1 MNSQPLF
8 SILVANYNNGV
19 FFKDCWHSIISQTY
33 DNWEVI
39 IVDDCSTDASLELIQ
54 HSLGNESRVRIYK
67 NDANKG
73 CGFTKRKCVDLASGV
88 LCGFVDPDDVLEPNA
103 LELMVNA
110 FENNPNMGLVFS
122 RFTTVDEKLQTI
134 SEKKTPSQSDYTN
147 PYFFNFG
154 GIISHFAVFKREVYL
169 QTLGIDAYMHRAVDQ
184 DLYLKLCEKTE
195 VLGLND
201 LLYKY
206 RIHTNGISTGGN
218 EGENVSKAS
227 YWHWY
232 AINAAAKRRE
242 IYVEELFTKSFFTAS
257 QFHRIKSKIQLIEN
271 SGSYK
276 LAQKLGSI
284 KRFVKK

>member
-54 HSLGNESRVRIYK
+54 QLVGNDPRVKIVK
-67 NDANKG
+67 NIANKG
-73 CGFTKRKCVDLASGV
+73 CGYTKRRCVELASGL
-88 LCGFVDPDDVLEPNA
+88 LCGFVDPDDVLETYA
-103 LELMVNA
+103 LEVMVSA
-110 FENNPNMGLVFS
+110 FQNNPTIGLVFS
-122 RFTTVDEKLQTI
+122 RFTTVDENLKTL
-134 SEKKTPSQSDYTN
+134 SEKKYILQVDYSD

-154 GIISHFAVFKREVYL
+154 GVISHFAVFKRELYL
-169 QTLGIDAYMHRAVDQ
+169 QTDGIDAYMLRAVDQ
-184 DLYLKLCEKTE
+184 DLYLKLCEKGE
-195 VLGLND
+195 VLNIED
-201 LLYKY
+201 ILYKY
-206 RIHTNGISTGGN
+206 RIHINGISTGGN

-242 IYVEELFTKSFFTAS
+242 IYVEDLFTKSFFTAR

-284 KRFVKK
+284 KRLGKK